1 MASDAYVF
9 DARLV
14 DHRGVG
20 ARLALAPNDTLD
32 SLHGL
37 LREAFGW
44 DDPHLYSFFLDG
56 EFWADPASEY
66 TSPDEIEEGQRSA
79 VVALEELGLEPGQ
92 EIAYVFDFGDQW
104 RVLLTV
110 ADLASVDEALPCI
123 VERRGDPPP
132 QYPDYD
138 GEEIGI
144 DE

>member
-32 SLHGL
+32 SLHEL

-56 EFWADPASEY
+56 EFWADPAAEY

-79 VVALEELGLEPGQ
+79 VVALEEFGLEPGQ
-92 EIAYVFDFGDQW
+92 EIAYVFYFGDQW
-104 RVLLTV
+104 RVVLTLF
-110 ADLASVDEALPCI
+110 DLAFVVSSLSI
-123 VERRGDPPP
+123 LL
-132 QYPDYD
+132 
-138 GEEIGI
+138 
-144 DE
+144 